1 MLQRAYLYE
10 TKNLLLVLAKGIAG
24 VIAATLLL
32 LTILLL
38 SGNTT
43 VNANFNFPILAG
55 IFILV
60 LGIYYTPHFFRMF
73 NQLGLT
79 RKNQYLAEIISS
91 ALVALISS
99 LSIILVGFLFN
110 SFVQFFHLNLS
121 GFSFQNWTLL
131 SSFYWLALLTGIL
144 LGIKF
149 IGNCIGMFFDKFAG
163 KIGLIWLI
171 GLIWILPG
179 ILTILLTVLVTSLST
194 ILPQAIVQACMQFVR
209 EFVIAFLSGQI
220 SLSVLAVLG
229 SLLLLLMWVQW
240 GLFKHHQSSIG
251 G

>member
-1 MLQRAYLYE
+1 
-10 TKNLLLVLAKGIAG
+10 
-24 VIAATLLL
+24 
-32 LTILLL
+32 
-38 SGNTT
+38 
-43 VNANFNFPILAG
+43 
-55 IFILV
+55 
-60 LGIYYTPHFFRMF
+60 
-73 NQLGLT
+73 
-79 RKNQYLAEIISS
+79 
-91 ALVALISS
+91 
-99 LSIILVGFLFN
+99 
-110 SFVQFFHLNLS
+110 
-121 GFSFQNWTLL
+121 
-131 SSFYWLALLTGIL
+131 
-144 LGIKF
+144 
-149 IGNCIGMFFDKFAG
+149 MFFDKFAG

-240 GLFKHHQSSIG
+240 RLFQHDQSSIG